1 MPALCAHLLGEFE
14 ANFDIWIAG
23 PNSTTLPGL
32 RANAFTA
39 NDNDSGHVL
48 YAAWTLLLENVK
60 PGPASWSNQLE
71 NWESLVRRG
80 GPRKPRA
87 LYAARARTAETSGCR
102 HS

>member
-1 MPALCAHLLGEFE
+1 MVRICWGNSPRFFVFGLSAQMPRSVL
-14 ANFDIWIAG
+14 
-23 PNSTTLPGL
+23 GL

-39 NDNDSGHVL
+39 NGDDSGHVL

-80 GPRKPRA
+80 RPRKPRA
-87 LYAARARTAETSGCR
+87 HYVARARIVETSGCC